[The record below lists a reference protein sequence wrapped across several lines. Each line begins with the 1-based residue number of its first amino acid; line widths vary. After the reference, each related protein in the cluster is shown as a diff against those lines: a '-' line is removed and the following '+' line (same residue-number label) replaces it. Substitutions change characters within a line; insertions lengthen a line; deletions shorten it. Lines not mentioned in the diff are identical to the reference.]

1 MIRITVTMLIGVLS
15 ALVSGCTTSRGVPPA
30 AMPAVAPDEVR
41 DMQAAR
47 LDGLRRLHRYGV
59 MEITWVDE
67 TGRTHREPQV
77 SLNFWYEV
85 PRRTALRIDK
95 IGEVFFWIGSDDEAY
110 WIFDLSADPSILTHG
125 LHASS
130 AGTRMDGLG
139 QLSPLVLLDLL
150 GLSEF
155 TDVAVGTQVDPDG
168 GPVHLMTTAGRALV
182 TWDPVLGVPTS
193 IAVLDTDGKVRM
205 ESHLEMYQ
213 SINVDGTGTMLFPR
227 RVKVLSADRDL
238 QLRIFFDTPPQPL
251 SRQKWDRIFDPD
263 RLQHSL
269 RPDEVRSMT
278 RAPAE
283 P

>member
-1 MIRITVTMLIGVLS
+1 
-15 ALVSGCTTSRGVPPA
+15 
-30 AMPAVAPDEVR
+30 
-41 DMQAAR
+41 MQAAR

-95 IGEVFFWIGSDDEAY
+95 IGEVLFWIGSDDEAY
-110 WIFDLSADPSILTHG
+110 WIFDLSTDPSILTRGFHASTAG
-125 LHASS
+125 LHVD
-130 AGTRMDGLG
+130 RLG

-155 TDVAVGTQVDPDG
+155 SIVDARVPSRGDRAP
-168 GPVHLMTTAGRALV
+168 GPVLLTSASGQVLV
-182 TWDPVLGVPTS
+182 TSDPVLGVPS
-193 IAVLDTDGKVRM
+193 RIALLDPDGEVRI
-205 ESHLEMYQ
+205 ESHLEMYR
-213 SINVDGTGTMLFPR
+213 SIDVDGSGRMLFPR
-227 RVKVLSADRDL
+227 RVQILSADRDL
-238 QLRIFFDTPPQPL
+238 QLRIFFDTPPHPL
-251 SRQKWDRIFDPD
+251 DRQKWDRIFDPD

-269 RPDEVRSMT
+269 RPDEVRSMP